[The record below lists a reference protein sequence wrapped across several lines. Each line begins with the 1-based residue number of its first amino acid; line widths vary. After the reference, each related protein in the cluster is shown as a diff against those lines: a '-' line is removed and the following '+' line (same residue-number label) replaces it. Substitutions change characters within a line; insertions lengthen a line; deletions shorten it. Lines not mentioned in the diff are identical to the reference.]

1 MSYVKAE
8 EILPRELLEAI
19 QQYVNGQVIYIPCKE
34 KKDWGSKTETK
45 QYYETRNQEIYN
57 KYINGVSTTV
67 LATEYALSVKSINR
81 VLRNARRI
89 ANENWDRS
97 ILLIWRAIVIT
108 ITENTETNNVEGSWC
123 VWEYA
128 STFFINMKL
137 RWNFQLVKS
146 KPVYKTAQQEQKKS
160 RF

>member
-8 EILPRELLEAI
+8 EILPKELLEAI

-89 ANENWDRS
+89 ANEN
-97 ILLIWRAIVIT
+97 
-108 ITENTETNNVEGSWC
+108 
-123 VWEYA
+123 
-128 STFFINMKL
+128 
-137 RWNFQLVKS
+137 
-146 KPVYKTAQQEQKKS
+146 
-160 RF
+160 

>member
-45 QYYETRNQEIYN
+45 QYYETRNREIYN